1 MRKKSERKARTM
13 WQTALCAAGVGLAA
27 AITLAALFAALVLG
41 GIVQQR
47 QIEGAAVFAAGIGA
61 LAGAFYAVKMAEQ
74 KKLAAAAL
82 GAAVYAFVLL
92 CLPRRGSACEPDR
105 CTPPEATA
113 RCKAKVTAN
122 LHTETAGK

>member
-47 QIEGAAVFAAGIGA
+47 QIEGAAVFAA
-61 LAGAFYAVKMAEQ
+61 
-74 KKLAAAAL
+74 
-82 GAAVYAFVLL
+82 
-92 CLPRRGSACEPDR
+92 RRGSACEPDR